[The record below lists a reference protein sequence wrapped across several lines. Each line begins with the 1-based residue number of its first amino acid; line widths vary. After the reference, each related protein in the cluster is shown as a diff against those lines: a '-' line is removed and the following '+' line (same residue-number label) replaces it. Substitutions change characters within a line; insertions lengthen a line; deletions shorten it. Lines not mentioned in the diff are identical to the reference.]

1 MTKLKREKIEL
12 EQDLAKV
19 AGADL
24 PDSSGVGRPG
34 VSEKRPGQRDK
45 TVGTL
50 ETEEDVILNI
60 SLRPSKLKEFI
71 GQKEVVDNLRI
82 ALEAAKKR
90 GEPMEHTL
98 LSGPP
103 GLGKTSLAHIIAHEM
118 GTRITTTS
126 GPAISR
132 PGDLVGI
139 LTNLEQGDILFIDE
153 IHRLSRTVEEYIY
166 PAMESYEIDVI
177 MDKGPYAKSYK
188 FNLKP
193 FTLIGATT
201 RAGLLTAP
209 MRSRFGILSHLEFYD
224 VPDLMTIINRS
235 AKILNIPIEKSAS
248 EEIGRRSRGSPRVAN
263 RLLRRVRDWVQ
274 VKRDGKITA
283 DATEEALKLHG
294 IDRMG
299 LDNVDRKVLAV
310 IHESFGGGPV
320 GIESIAA
327 TMNEEPDTIV
337 DIVEPFLLKIGF
349 LKRTPRGR
357 ELTKAACDHMGFS
370 RRAKEA
376 QREMF

>member
-1 MTKLKREKIEL
+1 MTVSGEKPKKGREKIEF
-12 EQDLAKV
+12 EQDLSAVSK
-19 AGADL
+19 
-24 PDSSGVGRPG
+24 PSG
-34 VSEKRPGQRDK
+34 RDK
-45 TVGTL
+45 ALMTN
-50 ETEEDVILNI
+50 ESEEDVILNI
-60 SLRPSKLKEFI
+60 SLRPSKLKDFI
-71 GQKEVVDNLRI
+71 GQGVVVENLKI
-82 ALEAAKKR
+82 SLEAAKKR

-103 GLGKTSLAHIIAHEM
+103 GLGKTSLANIMAHEM

-126 GPAISR
+126 GPAIGR

-139 LTNLEQGDILFIDE
+139 LTNLEAGDILFIDE
-153 IHRLSRTVEEYIY
+153 IHRLSSTVEEYIY
-166 PAMESYEIDVI
+166 PAMENFEIDVI
-177 MDKGPYAKSYK
+177 MDKGPYAKTYK

-209 MRSRFGILSHLEFYD
+209 MRSRFGIFYHLEFYD
-224 VPDLMTIINRS
+224 VEDLVKIVSRS
-235 AKILNIPIEKSAS
+235 AKILNIPIEKPAA
-248 EEIGRRSRGSPRVAN
+248 EELARRARGTPRVAN

-274 VKRDGKITA
+274 VKKDGNITRDTV
-283 DATEEALKLHG
+283 EEALKVHG
-294 IDRMG
+294 IDGMG
-299 LDNVDRKVLAV
+299 LDSVDRKVISV
-310 IHESFGGGPV
+310 MHESFDGGPV

-357 ELTKAACDHMGFS
+357 ELTKQAYAHMGFANKTVS
-370 RRAKEA
+370 DKEL
-376 QREMF
+376 F